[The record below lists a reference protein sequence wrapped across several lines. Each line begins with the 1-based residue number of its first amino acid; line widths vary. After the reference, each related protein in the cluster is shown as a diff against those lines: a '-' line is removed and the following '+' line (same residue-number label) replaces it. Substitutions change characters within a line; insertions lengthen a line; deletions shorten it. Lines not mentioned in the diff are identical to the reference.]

1 MSPKATQGG
10 FTLIEIMIVVAII
23 GILAA
28 IAYPAYQDHVLRSR
42 RNAAAACML
51 EGVQYME
58 RYYTT
63 NMAYNQDKAGTA
75 LAGLPASGCQ
85 TDLADYYGVTLESKT
100 ATTFSIKATRKGA
113 QLKDTKC
120 GDLTI
125 DQKGTKSNQGGSLSA
140 QQCF

>member
-1 MSPKATQGG
+1 MTSKATHGG

-51 EGVQYME
+51 EGVQFME

-63 NMAYNQDKAGTA
+63 NMAYDKDKGGAA

-85 TDLADYYGVTLESKT
+85 TDLTDYYGITLESKSAT
-100 ATTFSIKATRKGA
+100 AFSIKATRKGT

-125 DQKGTKSNQGGSLSA
+125 DQKGTKSNQGGSLTA
-140 QQCF
+140 HQCF